1 MKLSQSSGRTCRT
14 TSTNFQTQSH
24 IQTTRDFGIGIDVSI
39 CIRYVTAD
47 HTNDYC
53 KKVGWMPRA
62 TWAIVLCAVVMGLGC
77 EKFFTSPDRPVT
89 PSIARSLA
97 PAIPADSLIVEYVL
111 LERPIGDVF
120 LDRDL
125 WTSTLPAG
133 SPEIRSLLAENGI
146 RAGILTGMLP
156 TQFQTMLETKA
167 DVVDHPH
174 LITFS
179 NRKETVIPTAGP
191 IEACEFDILSDLA
204 GKSES
209 VSLKEARC
217 GVLVRPQSL
226 GEGRVKVWCEPQIQH
241 GSRQDRFRP
250 SEDGTQFTKYEE
262 VPTEKYSAFGF
273 EVTLRPEECLVIGC
287 IADQQ
292 ETLGAVLFGVEA
304 NGHPRQRIVAIRAR
318 VVNSSPTAD
327 LPAIALPGRRP
338 TQAPVEK

>member
-1 MKLSQSSGRTCRT
+1 
-14 TSTNFQTQSH
+14 
-24 IQTTRDFGIGIDVSI
+24 
-39 CIRYVTAD
+39 
-47 HTNDYC
+47 
-53 KKVGWMPRA
+53 MPRA

-77 EKFFTSPDRPVT
+77 EKLLTSPDRPVT

-97 PAIPADSLIVEYVL
+97 PAIPPDSLIVESVL
-111 LERPIGDVF
+111 LERPIGDIF
-120 LDRDL
+120 LDCNL
-125 WTSTLPAG
+125 WTSTLPVG
-133 SPEIRSLLAENGI
+133 SPEIRSLLSENGI
-146 RAGILTGMLP
+146 RTGILTGNLP
-156 TQFQTMLETKA
+156 TQFQTMLDNKA
-167 DVVDHPH
+167 DVVAPP
-174 LITFS
+174 LMWTFN

-191 IEACEFDILSDLA
+191 IEDCTFDMLPDLA
-204 GKSES
+204 GKPES
-209 VSLKEARC
+209 VSLKEASC

-250 SEDGTQFTKYEE
+250 SEDGTQFTKFEE
-262 VPTEKYSAFGF
+262 VPTEKYPAFGF

-327 LPAIALPGRRP
+327 LPAIAPPGRRP
-338 TQAPVEK
+338 ALIQALPGK